1 MMRVARRGFMRAV
14 DVLTQAAYRAS
25 GGRVGARQA
34 GRDILL
40 LTTVGRTSGQ
50 ERTHALL
57 FVRDG
62 ERYVVCG
69 SNFGDARHPAWY
81 LNLRAHPAATA
92 QVGSLTVPIVA
103 TEAAGKERARLWKK
117 LLAAWP
123 AFEGYQ
129 AGTERAIPVIILTP
143 ESALGAAPD

>member
-1 MMRVARRGFMRAV
+1 MLRTARQSFMRAV
-14 DVLTQAAYRAS
+14 DVLTQAAYHAS

-40 LTTVGRTSGQ
+40 LTTVGRRSGK

-62 ERYVVCG
+62 ERYIVCG

-81 LNLRAHPAATA
+81 LNLRTHAVGTA
-92 QVGSLTVPIVA
+92 RVGRLTVPIVA
-103 TEAAGKERARLWKK
+103 TEAAGEERTCLWQK
-117 LLAAWP
+117 LVAAWP

-129 AGTERAIPVIILTP
+129 AGIARAIPVIILTP
-143 ESALGAAPD
+143 EDAPH

>member
-1 MMRVARRGFMRAV
+1 MMRMARQSFMRAV

-40 LTTVGRTSGQ
+40 LTTVGRKSGK

-69 SNFGDARHPAWY
+69 SNFGDAHHPAWY
-81 LNLRAHPAATA
+81 LNLRAHPEGTA
-92 QVGSLTVPIVA
+92 RIGPLTVRIVA
-103 TEAAGKERARLWKK
+103 TEAVAEERARLWQK
-117 LLAAWP
+117 LVAAWP

-129 AGTERAIPVIILTP
+129 AGTARTIPVIILTP
-143 ESALGAAPD
+143 EGAPG

>member
-40 LTTVGRTSGQ
+40 LTTMGRRSGR

-81 LNLRAHPAATA
+81 LNLRAHPEATA
-92 QVGSLTVPIVA
+92 RIGPLTVRIVA
-103 TEAAGKERARLWKK
+103 TAASGEERDRLWRK
-117 LLAAWP
+117 LVAAWP
-123 AFEGYQ
+123 SFDAYQ
-129 AGTERAIPVIILTP
+129 AGIARAIPVIILTS
-143 ESALGAAPD
+143 EAALE

>member
-1 MMRVARRGFMRAV
+1 MMRAARRGFMRAV

-25 GGRVGARQA
+25 GGRIGARQA

-40 LTTVGRTSGQ
+40 LTTTGRKSGL

-57 FVRDG
+57 FVHDG

-81 LNLRAHPAATA
+81 LNLRAHPEGTA
-92 QVGSLTVPIVA
+92 RIGPLTIRIVA
-103 TEAAGKERARLWKK
+103 MEATGEERARLWQK
-117 LLAAWP
+117 LVVAWP
-123 AFEGYQ
+123 GYESYQ
-129 AGTERAIPVIILTP
+129 AGIERAIPVVILTP
-143 ESALGAAPD
+143 AADSDR

>member
-1 MMRVARRGFMRAV
+1 MARRGFMRAV
-14 DVLTQAAYRAS
+14 DVLTQAAYHVS

-34 GRDILL
+34 GHDILL
-40 LTTVGRTSGQ
+40 LTTVGRKSGK

-62 ERYVVCG
+62 ARYVVCG

-81 LNLRAHPAATA
+81 LNLRAHPAGTA
-92 QVGSLTVPIVA
+92 RIGTLTVPIVA
-103 TEAAGKERARLWKK
+103 TGATGEERDRLWQK
-117 LLAAWP
+117 LVAAWP

-129 AGTERAIPVIILTP
+129 AGIERAIPIVILTP
-143 ESALGAAPD
+143 AAGSD

>member
-1 MMRVARRGFMRAV
+1 MMMRMARRTFMRAV

-40 LTTVGRTSGQ
+40 LTTVGRKSGQ

-57 FVRDG
+57 FVRDDA
-62 ERYVVCG
+62 RYVVCG

-81 LNLRAHPAATA
+81 LNVQAHPVGTA
-92 QVGSLTVPIVA
+92 RIGPITVHIVA
-103 TEAAGKERARLWKK
+103 TEATGERAPR
-117 LLAAWP
+117 
-123 AFEGYQ
+123 
-129 AGTERAIPVIILTP
+129 
-143 ESALGAAPD
+143 

>member
-1 MMRVARRGFMRAV
+1 MARQRFMRAV
-14 DVLTQAAYRAS
+14 DVLTQAAYHAS

-40 LTTVGRTSGQ
+40 LTTVGRKSGK

-81 LNLRAHPAATA
+81 LNLRAHPEGTA
-92 QVGSLTVPIVA
+92 RIGPLTVPIVA
-103 TEAAGKERARLWKK
+103 TEATGEERDHLWRK
-117 LLAAWP
+117 LVAAWP
-123 AFEGYQ
+123 AFESYQ

-143 ESALGAAPD
+143 AAGSDR

>member
-1 MMRVARRGFMRAV
+1 MLRMARQSFMRAV

-40 LTTVGRTSGQ
+40 LTTVGRKSGK

-81 LNLRAHPAATA
+81 LNLRAHPAGTA
-92 QVGSLTVPIVA
+92 RIGPLTVRIIA
-103 TEAAGKERARLWKK
+103 TEATGEERDRLWRK
-117 LLAAWP
+117 LVAAWP

-129 AGTERAIPVIILTP
+129 AGVARAIPVIVLTP
-143 ESALGAAPD
+143 EGASG

>member
-1 MMRVARRGFMRAV
+1 MLQVARRGFMRAV

-34 GRDILL
+34 GHDILL
-40 LTTVGRTSGQ
+40 LTAVGRKSSR

-81 LNLRAHPAATA
+81 LNLRANPHGTA
-92 QVGSLTVPIVA
+92 RIGPLTVRIVA
-103 TEAAGKERARLWKK
+103 TEALGEERDRLWRK
-117 LLAAWP
+117 LVAAWP

-129 AGTERAIPVIILTP
+129 TGIDRAIPVIILTP
-143 ESALGAAPD
+143 RGATPE

>member
-1 MMRVARRGFMRAV
+1 MARRGFMRAV
-14 DVLTQAAYRAS
+14 DALTQTAYRAS

-40 LTTVGRTSGQ
+40 LTTVGRKSGR

-81 LNLRAHPAATA
+81 LNVQAHPVGTA
-92 QVGSLTVPIVA
+92 RIGPITVHIVA
-103 TEAAGKERARLWKK
+103 TEATGEERARLWRK
-117 LLAAWP
+117 LVAAWP
-123 AFEGYQ
+123 AFASYQ
-129 AGTERAIPVIILTP
+129 AGIARAIPVIILTP
-143 ESALGAAPD
+143 APPSDAA

>member
-1 MMRVARRGFMRAV
+1 MLQKARRSFMRAV
-14 DVLTQAAYRAS
+14 DLLTQAAYRAS

-40 LTTVGRTSGQ
+40 LTTVGRKSGR

-81 LNLRAHPAATA
+81 LNLRAHPAGTA
-92 QVGSLTVPIVA
+92 RIGPLAIPIVA
-103 TEAAGKERARLWKK
+103 TEATGEERDRLWRK
-117 LLAAWP
+117 LVAAWT

-129 AGTERAIPVIILTP
+129 AGIARAIPVMILTP
-143 ESALGAAPD
+143 G